1 MVPDLYVEI
10 TRQLHCLLD
19 SLFVVGA
26 FHNVGAP
33 QKVTTA
39 TDGVDAI
46 SLIATNKGSVT
57 PRLWQRSRRRAY

>member
-10 TRQLHCLLD
+10 TRQLHCLFD

-39 TDGVDAI
+39 ADGIDAI
-46 SLIATNKGSVT
+46 
-57 PRLWQRSRRRAY
+57 